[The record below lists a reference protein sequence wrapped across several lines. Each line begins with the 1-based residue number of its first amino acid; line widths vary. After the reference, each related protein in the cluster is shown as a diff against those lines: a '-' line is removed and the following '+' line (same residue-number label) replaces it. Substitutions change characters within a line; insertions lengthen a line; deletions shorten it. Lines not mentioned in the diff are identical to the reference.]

1 MSRLNLTPDEEHKLL
16 EVLERYY
23 PMLRI
28 EIVNTDD
35 REFRRSLKERE
46 AFMKELTESG
56 MGNSIRMARLLVN
69 VGKLVAEGKPVVGG
83 PTSAQDLSLADKM
96 FPNQG
101 KS

>member
-46 AFMKELTESG
+46 AFMKELIE
-56 MGNSIRMARLLVN
+56 RL
-69 VGKLVAEGKPVVGG
+69 
-83 PTSAQDLSLADKM
+83 
-96 FPNQG
+96 

>member
-1 MSRLNLTPDEEHKLL
+1 VVSLPERRKTMSRLNLTPDEEHKLL

-46 AFMKELTESG
+46 AFMKELIE
-56 MGNSIRMARLLVN
+56 RL
-69 VGKLVAEGKPVVGG
+69 
-83 PTSAQDLSLADKM
+83 
-96 FPNQG
+96 

>member
-1 MSRLNLTPDEEHKLL
+1 MSKLNLTPEEEKKLL

-46 AFMKELTESG
+46 VFMKEIIE
-56 MGNSIRMARLLVN
+56 RL
-69 VGKLVAEGKPVVGG
+69 KA
-83 PTSAQDLSLADKM
+83 
-96 FPNQG
+96 
-101 KS
+101 

>member
-35 REFRRSLKERE
+35 REFHRSLKERE
-46 AFMKELTESG
+46 AFMKELIE
-56 MGNSIRMARLLVN
+56 RL
-69 VGKLVAEGKPVVGG
+69 
-83 PTSAQDLSLADKM
+83 
-96 FPNQG
+96 

>member
-1 MSRLNLTPDEEHKLL
+1 MSKLSLTPEEERKLL

-46 AFMKELTESG
+46 AFMKDL
-56 MGNSIRMARLLVN
+56 IDRL
-69 VGKLVAEGKPVVGG
+69 KA
-83 PTSAQDLSLADKM
+83 
-96 FPNQG
+96 
-101 KS
+101 